1 MASGIPI
8 ADGFLLG
15 SQKPVDLRQQV
26 NTYVELEAIP
36 TIQRYLGL
44 KTYVVE
50 EKKYYYLKEDI
61 NIWEEYSND
70 SEGST
75 KTYIIGIGGV
85 QAYQIV
91 FITSANTVMPSDC
104 SNETIANR
112 IVGIA
117 LETGLEGDTVR
128 VKKIGGVINPD
139 WIDNFVTSD
148 VAYVGNGGSIT
159 NNPINTV
166 GFIQKIG
173 FFDNDLGSLVL
184 DFGDCVL
191 L

>member
-15 SQKPVDLRQQV
+15 SQKPVDLRSQV

-44 KTYVVE
+44 KTYVIE

-61 NIWEEYSND
+61 NIWEEYSSG
-70 SEGST
+70 SEGVT
-75 KTYIIGIGGV
+75 KEYIVGIGGV

-91 FITSANTVMPSDC
+91 FITSANTIMPSDC
-104 SNETIANR
+104 NNETIANR

-117 LETGLEGDTVR
+117 LETGLEGSNVK
-128 VKKIGGVINPD
+128 VKKIGGVINPS
-139 WIDNFVTSD
+139 WIGSFVTSD
-148 VAYVGNGGSIT
+148 IVYVGNGGLIT
-159 NNPINTV
+159 KNPINTV

>member
-70 SEGST
+70 SEGIAKEYT
-75 KTYIIGIGGV
+75 KEYIVGIGGV

-104 SNETIANR
+104 SNETIADR
-112 IVGIA
+112 KSV
-117 LETGLEGDTVR
+117 V
-128 VKKIGGVINPD
+128 
-139 WIDNFVTSD
+139 
-148 VAYVGNGGSIT
+148 
-159 NNPINTV
+159 
-166 GFIQKIG
+166 
-173 FFDNDLGSLVL
+173 
-184 DFGDCVL
+184 
-191 L
+191 

>member
-26 NTYVELEAIP
+26 NTYIELEAIP

-44 KTYVVE
+44 KTYVIE

-61 NIWEEYSND
+61 NIWEEYSSG
-70 SEGST
+70 SEGVT
-75 KTYIIGIGGV
+75 KEYIVGIGGV

-91 FITSANTVMPSDC
+91 FITSANTIMPSDC

-117 LETGLEGDTVR
+117 LETGLEGDKVR
-128 VKKIGGVINPD
+128 VKKIGSVINPS
-139 WIDNFVTSD
+139 WIGSFVTSD
-148 VAYVGNGGSIT
+148 VVYVGNGGLIT

>member
-75 KTYIIGIGGV
+75 KTYIVGIGGV

>member
-44 KTYVVE
+44 KTYVIE

-61 NIWEEYSND
+61 NIWEEFSN
-70 SEGST
+70 SEGVT
-75 KTYIIGIGGV
+75 KEYVVGIGGI
-85 QAYQIV
+85 QAYQIA
-91 FITSANTVMPSDC
+91 FITSANTIMPSDC

-128 VKKIGGVINPD
+128 VKKIGSIVNPN
-139 WIDNFVTSD
+139 WIGSFVTSD
-148 VAYVGNGGSIT
+148 VVYVGNAGNIT
-159 NNPINTV
+159 KTPINTT